1 MNARERFEATRRA
14 IPRLH
19 DVQLA
24 IMYEC
29 DDWKPP
35 AVKAHTQT
43 ADPTASRAIYRMD
56 ELAEKLDAL
65 RAEERELTQLIGET
79 LAIIAAV
86 RDGFGEKYADV
97 LDARYIDNE
106 KWTDIAKRYE
116 SNHQGKETITTRT
129 VQNWAQVAFDW
140 IDSVCVSRLLRGEV
154 DV

>member
-1 MNARERFEATRRA
+1 MNARERFEATRKA

-43 ADPTASRAIYRMD
+43 ADPTASRAIYRVD
-56 ELAEKLDAL
+56 ELSEKLDAL
-65 RAEERELTQLIGET
+65 RAEERELEQLIGET

-86 RDGFGEKYADV
+86 RDGFGEIYAT
-97 LDARYIDNE
+97 LLEHRYIDVWSWE
-106 KWTDIAKRYE
+106 QIKEEYEIKR
-116 SNHQGKETITTRT
+116 TTGYDLI
-129 VQNWAQVAFDW
+129 NVAFDW
-140 IDSVCVSRLLRGEV
+140 IDSVGISRLLRGQHEL
-154 DV
+154 

>member
-1 MNARERFEATRRA
+1 MNARERFEATRKA

-43 ADPTASRAIYRMD
+43 ADPTASRAIYRVD
-56 ELAEKLDAL
+56 ELGEKLDAL
-65 RAEERELTQLIGET
+65 RAEERELEQLIGET

-86 RDGFGEKYADV
+86 RDGFGEIYAN
-97 LDARYIDNE
+97 LLEWHYIDGLT
-106 KWTDIAKRYE
+106 WTQVNDDHGIPRSTCYYLRDI
-116 SNHQGKETITTRT
+116 
-129 VQNWAQVAFDW
+129 AFDW
-140 IDSVCVSRLLRGEV
+140 IDSVGVSRLLRGEV

>member
-43 ADPTASRAIYRMD
+43 ADPTASRAIYRVD
-56 ELAEKLDAL
+56 ELSEKLDAL

-86 RDGFGEKYADV
+86 RVGFGEIYAS
-97 LDARYIDNE
+97 LLEWRYVDGKTIKQISDDKKINRTYCYQLID
-106 KWTDIAKRYE
+106 I
-116 SNHQGKETITTRT
+116 
-129 VQNWAQVAFDW
+129 VFDW
-140 IDSVCVSRLLRGEV
+140 IDSVGVSKLLRGQHEL
-154 DV
+154 

>member
-35 AVKAHTQT
+35 AIKAHTQT
-43 ADPTASRAIYRMD
+43 ADPTASRAIYRVD
-56 ELAEKLDAL
+56 ELSEKLDAL

-79 LAIIAAV
+79 LAIIEAV
-86 RDGFGEKYADV
+86 RDGFGEIYANL
-97 LDARYIDNE
+97 LDWHYIDGM
-106 KWTDIAKRYE
+106 K
-116 SNHQGKETITTRT
+116 
-129 VQNWAQVAFDW
+129 WAQISKDKEINRTYCYQLVDIAFDW
-140 IDSVCVSRLLRGEV
+140 IDSVGVSKLLRGHTEL
-154 DV
+154 

>member
-1 MNARERFEATRRA
+1 MNARERFEATRKA

-43 ADPTASRAIYRMD
+43 ADPTASRAIYRVD
-56 ELAEKLDAL
+56 ELSEKLDAL
-65 RAEERELTQLIGET
+65 RAEERELEQLIGET

-86 RDGFGEKYADV
+86 RDGFGEIYAN
-97 LDARYIDNE
+97 LLEWHYIDGV
-106 KWTDIAKRYE
+106 K
-116 SNHQGKETITTRT
+116 
-129 VQNWAQVAFDW
+129 WAQISEDSDIKRSTCYYLRDIAFDW
-140 IDSVCVSRLLRGEV
+140 IDSVGVSRLLRGEV
-154 DV
+154 EV

>member
-35 AVKAHTQT
+35 AIKAHTQT
-43 ADPTASRAIYRMD
+43 ADPTASRAIYRVD
-56 ELAEKLDAL
+56 ELSEKLDAL

-86 RDGFGEKYADV
+86 RDGFGEIYASL
-97 LDARYIDNE
+97 LDWYYIDMLT
-106 KWTDIAKRYE
+106 WTQISEDSDIKRSTCYYLRD
-116 SNHQGKETITTRT
+116 I
-129 VQNWAQVAFDW
+129 AFDW
-140 IDSVCVSRLLRGEV
+140 IDSVGVSRLLRGEV
-154 DV
+154 EV

>member
-1 MNARERFEATRRA
+1 MSARERFEATRKA

-43 ADPTASRAIYRMD
+43 ADPTASRAIYRVD
-56 ELAEKLDAL
+56 ELSEKLDAL

-79 LAIIAAV
+79 LAIISAV
-86 RDGFGEKYADV
+86 RDGFGEIYAN
-97 LDARYIDNE
+97 LLEWHYIDGM
-106 KWTDIAKRYE
+106 K
-116 SNHQGKETITTRT
+116 
-129 VQNWAQVAFDW
+129 WAQISEDSDIKRSTCYYLRDIAFDW
-140 IDSVCVSRLLRGEV
+140 IDSVGVSRLLRGEV

>member
-43 ADPTASRAIYRMD
+43 ADPTASRAIYRVD
-56 ELAEKLDAL
+56 ELSEKLEAL
-65 RAEERELTQLIGET
+65 RAEERELEQLIGET
-79 LAIIAAV
+79 LAIISAV
-86 RDGFGEKYADV
+86 RDGFGEIYAN
-97 LDARYIDNE
+97 LLEWHYIDGMTIKQISDE
-106 KWTDIAKRYE
+106 KNLNRTYCYQLVDI
-116 SNHQGKETITTRT
+116 
-129 VQNWAQVAFDW
+129 AFDW
-140 IDSVCVSRLLRGEV
+140 IDSVGVSRLLRGEV

>member
-1 MNARERFEATRRA
+1 MNARERFEATRKA

-43 ADPTASRAIYRMD
+43 ADPTASRAIYRVD
-56 ELAEKLDAL
+56 ELSEKLDAL

-79 LAIIAAV
+79 LAIIEAV
-86 RDGFGEKYADV
+86 RDGFGEIYANLLEWRYVDQMTWKTIHDDHGIKRDRGRYL
-97 LDARYIDNE
+97 LD
-106 KWTDIAKRYE
+106 
-116 SNHQGKETITTRT
+116 
-129 VQNWAQVAFDW
+129 VAFDW
-140 IDSVCVSRLLRGEV
+140 IDSVGVSRLLRGQTEL
-154 DV
+154 

>member
-1 MNARERFEATRRA
+1 MNARERFEATRKA

-43 ADPTASRAIYRMD
+43 ADPTASRAIYRVD

-79 LAIIAAV
+79 LAIISAV
-86 RDGFGEKYADV
+86 RDGFGEIYAN
-97 LDARYIDNE
+97 LLEWHYIDGM
-106 KWTDIAKRYE
+106 KWVQISKDKEINRTYCYQLVDI
-116 SNHQGKETITTRT
+116 
-129 VQNWAQVAFDW
+129 AFDW
-140 IDSVCVSRLLRGEV
+140 VDSVGVSRLLRGEV
-154 DV
+154 EV